1 MVGIHTALRRAAS
14 KIGAA
19 ALLAV
24 VVALSVRA
32 GAGSPQ
38 VSRVDVPLGLPPL
51 PAGVD
56 TGVERVALGR
66 KLFFDRGLA
75 FNGTLSCAM
84 CHVPGEAFASNQ
96 TATSVGIEGQTVRR
110 NAPTLLNVVYRTHL
124 FHDGRESSLATQAW
138 GPLLNPLEMGNPS
151 IGYVL
156 DKLAG
161 DGGYQQ
167 MFRSAFPGRGI
178 SMETLGAAIAAFEA
192 TLLDAD
198 TRFDRW
204 RFGGD
209 ENALSGLEREGFAL
223 FTGKAGC
230 AQCHTIGAKS
240 ALFSDQRFHNT
251 GIGYARTVQQPGTVT
266 FEVVPGST
274 ASLSASAFAAI
285 SAPTAPDLGRF
296 EITLDPADR
305 WAYLT
310 PTLRAISRTMPYMHD
325 GSLSS
330 LAEVVEFYDRGGID
344 NPDKSPRLHP
354 LHLTA
359 HEKAALIAFLKA
371 L

>member
-1 MVGIHTALRRAAS
+1 MAGIGTTLRLAAS
-14 KIGAA
+14 LIGSMTLIA
-19 ALLAV
+19 AV
-24 VVALSVRA
+24 VASSVRA
-32 GAGSPQ
+32 GAGPPQ
-38 VSRVDVPLGLPPL
+38 ASVNGVPLGLPPL

-56 TGVERVALGR
+56 TAPERVALGR

-84 CHVPGEAFASNQ
+84 CHVPEEAFASNQ

-156 DKLAG
+156 HKLGA
-161 DGGYQQ
+161 DISYVRL
-167 MFRSAFPGRGI
+167 FEAAFPGRGI
-178 SMETLGAAIAAFEA
+178 GMETVGAAIAAFEA
-192 TLLDAD
+192 TLIDAG

-204 RFGGD
+204 RYGGD
-209 ENALSGLEREGFAL
+209 ENALSRLEKEGFAL

-230 AQCHTIGAKS
+230 AQCHTIGPAS

-251 GIGYARTVQQPGTVT
+251 GIGYARTTAQPGTVT

-274 ASLSASAFAAI
+274 ASLSAATLATI

-344 NPDKSPRLHP
+344 NPDKSPRLHA

-359 HEKAALIAFLKA
+359 QEKAALVAFLKA